1 MTSSIKYIRV
11 MLWVAFAFSLES
23 ASVVHA
29 QVTLEVSKL
38 TCEQLVGYKITT
50 SEKIAMWLSGYH
62 SGKVGNTSLDAQE
75 LSASARKLRTYCARH
90 GKALVMDAVEAVL
103 ASRRK

>member
-1 MTSSIKYIRV
+1 MTSSIKCIRV
-11 MLWVAFAFSLES
+11 MLWVAFAFSLEP

-62 SGKVGNTSLDAQE
+62 SGKAGNTSLD
-75 LSASARKLRTYCARH
+75 ARKLRTYCARN
-90 GKALVMDAVEAVL
+90 GKALVMDAVEAVV
-103 ASRRK
+103 AGRRK